1 MVLSI
6 QYISI
11 PIEIYRWWK
20 YITVHCGAHS
30 YSTYYVFFRYERILI
45 WVQWSVVQWF
55 V

>member
-30 YSTYYVFFRYERILI
+30 YILHITVFFR
-45 WVQWSVVQWF
+45 
-55 V
+55 